1 MSGQSDW
8 ITLNHTQKDIQKE
21 LIKQRPLMNWI
32 LLISVAGL
40 VLTVIN
46 FIIVASK

>member
-21 LIKQRPLMNWI
+21 LIKQRSLMNWI